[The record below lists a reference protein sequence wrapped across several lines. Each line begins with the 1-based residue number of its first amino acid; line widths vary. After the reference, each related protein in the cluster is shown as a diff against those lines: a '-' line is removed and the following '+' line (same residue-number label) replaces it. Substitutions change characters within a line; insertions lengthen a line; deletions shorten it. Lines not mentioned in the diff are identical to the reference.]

1 MLHADSTTQN
11 TWLLTV
17 FLACGT
23 RDVWC
28 VCAVQHTQI
37 ALVAALVALAYLY
50 FIMYF
55 VFMKRA
61 TSRLGHESYAKYK

>member
-1 MLHADSTTQN
+1 MA
-11 TWLLTV
+11 
-17 FLACGT
+17 
-23 RDVWC
+23 C

-37 ALVAALVALAYLY
+37 ALVATLVALAYLY